1 MFKYPVLTKDEIN
14 EMNKPLAEG
23 IYDFEVF
30 KSNVMKSKFDPD
42 LENLVLNHWVYDSE
56 GKKYNLSKFIPA
68 DEKGAAILLSFW
80 ESVGEA
86 HNYNGENHENDYLDK
101 CGKVSVKNRKDTKT
115 GKVIAFIDEYLPAD
129 NSEISVKK
137 DSDDFINDDVPF

>member
-80 ESVGEA
+80 ESVG
-86 HNYNGENHENDYLDK
+86 
-101 CGKVSVKNRKDTKT
+101 
-115 GKVIAFIDEYLPAD
+115 
-129 NSEISVKK
+129 
-137 DSDDFINDDVPF
+137 